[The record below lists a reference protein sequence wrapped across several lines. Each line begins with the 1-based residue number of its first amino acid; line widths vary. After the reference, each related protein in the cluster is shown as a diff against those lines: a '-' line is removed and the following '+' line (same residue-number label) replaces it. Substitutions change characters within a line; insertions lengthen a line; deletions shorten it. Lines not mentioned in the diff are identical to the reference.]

1 MNLGPR
7 PVPGPFTHGNALGE
21 LPVPGAEEIFERLAG
36 RTGVTVERIVSHGHR
51 SPAGSWYDQE
61 QSEWVMVLQGH
72 ALLEIE
78 GRDEPLALGPGDWVD
93 LPAHCR
99 HRVAATA
106 DGEPTVWL
114 AVHY

>member
-1 MNLGPR
+1 MSHGPR
-7 PVPGPFTHGNALGE
+7 LVASPPTHGNALGE
-21 LPVPGAEEIFERLAG
+21 IPVPGAEEIFQRLAG
-36 RTGVTVERIVSHGHR
+36 RPGVTIERIVSHGHR
-51 SPAGSWYDQE
+51 TPEGSWYDQE
-61 QSEWVMVLQGH
+61 QSEWVMVLRGH
-72 ALLEIE
+72 AVLEIE
-78 GRDEPLALGPGDWVD
+78 GREPLELGPGDWVD